1 MHNKSNVKIS
11 QIPCLKKYK
20 LHFIPFISC
29 GIIACKVFNHS
40 ITRGFS
46 MSLKTKIARLAGRS
60 SKYLLHRFTT
70 GGSSLPGKLALTID
84 PNILTALSNN
94 YRTIIITGTNG
105 KTVTT
110 GLTVNILKQHYKH
123 VLTNPTGANMQQ
135 GIVSTFLSDAPV
147 TDGEEKFAVLEVD
160 EASVKHITKYIS
172 PELIL
177 VTNIFR
183 DQMDRYGEIY
193 TTYNLILEG
202 VKNSPETILMMNGD
216 APIFSSPNVANE
228 RRYFGFRNNDK
239 TTDMLAHYNTDGIIC
254 PECQNILH
262 YHMITYSN
270 LGDFFC
276 PHCSFSRPTLSYT
289 LDSVDK
295 LTTESSLFTIED
307 EQYDLQVAGQ
317 YNIYNALAAFSIAR
331 YLDVPTQLIKK
342 GIHSS
347 KRIFGRQESLYINGN
362 DVRINLIKNPVGFNQ
377 IIELIK
383 LETEPYTLIT
393 ILNDRPADGQDISW
407 IWDGN
412 FEDISDD
419 TLNQGTYV
427 SGIRMQDLQ
436 MRMKVAGFD
445 EERLYTL
452 KESKDILNLIRNAPA
467 NKVYVLATY
476 TGMLDLR
483 KQMVDQGIL
492 KERMNI

>member
-1 MHNKSNVKIS
+1 MN
-11 QIPCLKKYK
+11 
-20 LHFIPFISC
+20 
-29 GIIACKVFNHS
+29 
-40 ITRGFS
+40 
-46 MSLKTKIARLAGRS
+46 LKTKIARLAGRS

-70 GGSSLPGKLALTID
+70 GGSSLPGKLALAID
-84 PNILTALSNN
+84 PNILTSLSKD

-110 GLTVNILKQHYKH
+110 GLTVNILKQHYNH

-135 GIVSTFLSDAPV
+135 GIVSTFLSDNKD
-147 TDGEEKFAVLEVD
+147 TGSEEKFAVLEVD

-172 PELIL
+172 PEIIL

-202 VKNSPETILMMNGD
+202 VKKSPDTILMMNGD
-216 APIFSSPNVANE
+216 APIFSTPDVPNE
-228 RRYFGFRNNDK
+228 RRYFGFQNNDK
-239 TTDMLAHYNTDGIIC
+239 KTDILAHYNTDGIIC
-254 PECQNILH
+254 PQCENILH

-276 PHCSFSRPTLSYT
+276 PHCGFSRPALSYT
-289 LDSVDK
+289 LTSIDE
-295 LTTESSLFTIED
+295 LTTESSLFTID
-307 EQYDLQVAGQ
+307 GEQYNLQVAGQ
-317 YNIYNALAAFSIAR
+317 YNIYNALAAFSIAQ
-331 YLDVPTQLIKK
+331 YLDVPSKLIKT
-342 GIHSS
+342 GVHSA

-383 LETEPYTLIT
+383 LETEPYILIT
-393 ILNDRPADGQDISW
+393 ILNDRHADGQDISW

-412 FEDISDD
+412 FEDIAAD
-419 TLNQGTYV
+419 TLNRGAYV

-436 MRMKVAGFD
+436 TRMKVAGFN
-445 EERLYTL
+445 EEQLFSI
-452 KESKDILNLIRNAPA
+452 KEPRDVLSLIRNSPA

-483 KQMVDQGIL
+483 KEMVEQGIL